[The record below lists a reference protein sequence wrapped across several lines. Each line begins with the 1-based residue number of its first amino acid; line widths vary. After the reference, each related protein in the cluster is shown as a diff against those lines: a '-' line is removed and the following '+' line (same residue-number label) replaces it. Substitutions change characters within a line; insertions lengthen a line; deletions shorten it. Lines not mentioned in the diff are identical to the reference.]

1 MTRWIMIVAALVVG
15 VPAYAASDGA
25 SGTAFYTSCMAAA
38 EIVGGQRKPSE
49 PESGMSQ
56 LEQATMCFGSVT
68 AIANLEAFF
77 QPQFAMCP
85 PQGSTISYA
94 QMILAIAAYLKNHPE
109 QLHQNFH
116 GLAVVALERRILRS
130 TRGGFS

>member
-1 MTRWIMIVAALVVG
+1 MLHPMGL
-15 VPAYAASDGA
+15 

-38 EIVGGQRKPSE
+38 EIVGGQRKLSE
-49 PESGMSQ
+49 PESGISQ

-94 QMILAIAAYLKNHPE
+94 QMILVIAAYLGNHPK

-116 GLAVVALERRILRS
+116 RLAVVAIATAWPCPSGAPR
-130 TRGGFS
+130 